1 MQIHAMRG
9 ELPVIAG
16 IYPFLVDSDPTRG
29 IDHLLER
36 IFGGFKDRY
45 QNHPGREVGNH
56 DTNT

>member
-16 IYPFLVDSDPTRG
+16 ISLFWLIPTPTKG

-36 IFGGFKDRY
+36 ILANSKDRY
-45 QNHPGREVGNH
+45 QNRLGREVGNH
-56 DTNT
+56 DITA